1 MSMVGPVRDRT
12 NYGSRNNGT
21 MTTNIGLPFPSP
33 ECGSLGSPSG
43 ARSEEGHSGEVLVAR
58 AASMVPKEA
67 KMTSPPREG
76 QRGSRAGASGLG
88 LC

>member
-1 MSMVGPVRDRT
+1 MVLEITVRWQQTSVSLFLHLNAGHWGPPLEP
-12 NYGSRNNGT
+12 
-21 MTTNIGLPFPSP
+21 GLEGDPS
-33 ECGSLGSPSG
+33 S
-43 ARSEEGHSGEVLVAR
+43 EVLVAR